1 MEQENVQMPEVSP
14 DPGRGLHG
22 VLRYRR
28 ELQDRRIR
36 LQDFCCLRYREV
48 FEEVVQETRIALK
61 LSEEQ
66 SGRCVQ
72 AGDVSSSGEVEQELG
87 AGESGSMEQ
96 RLQQKELERY
106 YLEAAE
112 RLSSEIS
119 LFHTNTIS
127 FRLSGSV
134 PMEESR
140 ATKQDC
146 SEERKPNLWNWH
158 STSGSRSAEFGLSH
172 HQNNARFIQ
181 KFYTNGNKFLTGLPD
196 GSAQVFYPS
205 GNLAIILLT
214 NEKDSV
220 CVVHDDVSTYCPI
233 RALFQSSGRAT
244 CYHGNGSVWLSMDT
258 WGGQSLDEGGTRT
271 RRWSWTDHTQTPTPL
286 KPIFLS
292 LNQNVGVR
300 VLGRQHIFVSFLASG
315 QQTRFTVGSCIK
327 QTQLKEGD
335 SPSRRPPLCKEELFL
350 LACRVY
356 IRLALIRPSWCHHRP
371 ADSWHQL
378 VRPPPGLLAVGRKL
392 LSLSQRVHMA
402 DADRAFI
409 QHCLQDCQ

>member
-36 LQDFCCLRYREV
+36 LQPQSYSDLSATCEFCGTTAKPPLEPVHTDSEDFCCLRYREV

-196 GSAQVFYPS
+196 GSAQV
-205 GNLAIILLT
+205 L
-214 NEKDSV
+214 
-220 CVVHDDVSTYCPI
+220 
-233 RALFQSSGRAT
+233 
-244 CYHGNGSVWLSMDT
+244 
-258 WGGQSLDEGGTRT
+258 
-271 RRWSWTDHTQTPTPL
+271 
-286 KPIFLS
+286 
-292 LNQNVGVR
+292 